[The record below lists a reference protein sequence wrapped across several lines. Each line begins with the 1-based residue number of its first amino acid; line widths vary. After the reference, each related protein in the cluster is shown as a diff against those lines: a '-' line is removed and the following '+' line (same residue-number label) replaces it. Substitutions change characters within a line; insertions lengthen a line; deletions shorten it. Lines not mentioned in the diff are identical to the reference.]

1 MKEQEMKRLIEEN
14 IPETPEAFHDRMNQ
28 TLNSIVVQER
38 CQRMLETKNVPVRRA
53 RRLSFALTAAL
64 SLVLVAAVAVA
75 AIHWNVFDHLFGN
88 TPENADQVMQSVV
101 CRQTI
106 NNVEITVDE
115 AGYDGKTLYLQWRYR
130 MLPGGI
136 RRLSRGPARG
146 HSGGGQQ
153 TPL

>member
-38 CQRMLETKNVPVRRA
+38 CQRMLETKNAPVRRA

-101 CRQTI
+101 CRQTV
-106 NNVEITVDE
+106 NNV
-115 AGYDGKTLYLQWRYR
+115 
-130 MLPGGI
+130 
-136 RRLSRGPARG
+136 
-146 HSGGGQQ
+146 
-153 TPL
+153 